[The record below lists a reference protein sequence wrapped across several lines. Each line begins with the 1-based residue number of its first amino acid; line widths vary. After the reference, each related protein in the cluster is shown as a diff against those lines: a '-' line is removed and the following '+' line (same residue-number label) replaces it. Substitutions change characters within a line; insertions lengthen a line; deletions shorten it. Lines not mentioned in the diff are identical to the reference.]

1 MNLDQIDAG
10 GKNCFLHGKNR
21 FLPLYHF
28 RNNLSF
34 SYINTCQKSQV
45 KMNSDQ
51 IDADEKNCFLHPKDR
66 NQYHTW
72 EEARGTNGSIS
83 L

>member
-1 MNLDQIDAG
+1 MERIVSYTQI
-10 GKNCFLHGKNR
+10 
-21 FLPLYHF
+21 
-28 RNNLSF
+28 NNISF
-34 SYINTCQKSQV
+34 TYINISQRSKV

-51 IDADEKNCFLHPKDR
+51 IEADGKNCFLHPNDR